1 MFYFCN
7 ILGGHLYNVFFFLNV
22 TSLLVLVRSEDIQKQ
37 RFHNLCKI
45 IKLIVPLMCTYKIVN
60 IYKTRCFEHS
70 EVTAGLVIA

>member
-7 ILGGHLYNVFFFLNV
+7 ILGGHLYKVIFLNV
-22 TSLLVLVRSEDIQKQ
+22 TSLLVLVHSEDIQKQ

-60 IYKTRCFEHS
+60 IYKRCFEHS